1 MKKII
6 YFLII
11 IFSAIKSNAQSD
23 TISEVNII
31 IKSGEIDW
39 ANLNLDELPVEASWT
54 FHTDKISN
62 TLYVDFGALGGNFS
76 KLLLKNQDNITVLID
91 DRLFEIPDN
100 SIYEISLNKFDK
112 GSYVL
117 ELYSHLSVIK
127 ENILV
132 Q

>member
-1 MKKII
+1 MKKIFFFSI
-6 YFLII
+6 VL
-11 IFSAIKSNAQSD
+11 FSAIITNAQTNNS
-23 TISEVNII
+23 SEVNII

-39 ANLNLDELPVEASWT
+39 ANLNLDELAAETGWT

-62 TLYVDFGALGGNFS
+62 TLYIDFGALGGNIS
-76 KLLLKNQDNITVLID
+76 KLLLKNQDGQTVLRD
-91 DRLFEIPDN
+91 DRLFEVPNN
-100 SIYEISLNKFDK
+100 SIYEISLNKFEK